1 MRSRGSSTSSAA
13 PSEARPLSSN
23 TSLLTSKEFLIGHIK
38 QNFDLETQCC
48 RERDCNTAFDAEVDH
63 NNVIQLQDQLRRLK
77 RRCAKLERKLQ
88 EKEADIQT
96 LQGQQQLRFPLLMHE
111 TMRSLR
117 SLEDNQS
124 DRTASPSLLSHS
136 VISGMA
142 HDRIDVDTRI
152 HEYEQQIA
160 ELYEE
165 NQQEKLK
172 NEMLSE
178 CLRDQ
183 KHAKVK
189 LMKACKHVKQELQ
202 VVKDSGLGQM
212 LVDIEARCD
221 ALEKEKAQITEELL
235 AERSLRAEQE
245 SQQKATAKQL
255 KDLILETT
263 KWEDIVTRKNEKL
276 QQSLDQICEQQLT
289 IENLKADLK
298 GVDQRFNRSF
308 GLRRKYEQEET
319 EQLKSTISAQMKK
332 VEETQRELQRL
343 TTENDFL
350 REQLASQYGERL
362 RQDDDSSCAA
372 QETHDK
378 LLIQVRFITKRLC
391 ALKEL
396 VQMYKETNTVDI
408 NLLDEEDSFHNN
420 FPEDDTL
427 AAHSCE
433 EYAIQLSGSV
443 LEAARYVSELQQV
456 VEDASARLIGS
467 TCALQ

>member
-1 MRSRGSSTSSAA
+1 MRSRGSGTSRAA

-48 RERDCNTAFDAEVDH
+48 RERDCNAAFDAEVDH
-63 NNVIQLQDQLRRLK
+63 NNAIQLQDQLRRLK

-96 LQGQQQLRFPLLMHE
+96 LQEQQQLRFPLLMHE

-136 VISGMA
+136 VISSMA

-202 VVKDSGLGQM
+202 AVKDSGLGQM
-212 LVDIEARCD
+212 LVNIEARCD

-255 KDLILETT
+255 EDLILEST
-263 KWEDIVTRKNEKL
+263 KWE
-276 QQSLDQICEQQLT
+276 
-289 IENLKADLK
+289 
-298 GVDQRFNRSF
+298 
-308 GLRRKYEQEET
+308 
-319 EQLKSTISAQMKK
+319 
-332 VEETQRELQRL
+332 
-343 TTENDFL
+343 
-350 REQLASQYGERL
+350 
-362 RQDDDSSCAA
+362 
-372 QETHDK
+372 
-378 LLIQVRFITKRLC
+378 
-391 ALKEL
+391 
-396 VQMYKETNTVDI
+396 
-408 NLLDEEDSFHNN
+408 
-420 FPEDDTL
+420 
-427 AAHSCE
+427 
-433 EYAIQLSGSV
+433 
-443 LEAARYVSELQQV
+443 
-456 VEDASARLIGS
+456 
-467 TCALQ
+467 